1 MSTASDLHR
10 WLLGNHVAVV
20 NLHSRDWTLAQEA
33 VGLRRGVT
41 QEKCLARM
49 VETGL
54 LRHVRRGM
62 YVVVDPAREAPPAA
76 VASGAFAHMDH
87 YVTTDAA
94 LAVHRLLNQPVLMIT
109 VIVPR
114 TRPASFRFGATLVRA
129 SEIRRDYT
137 SLVIVVPGSP
147 RSSSRSRRHWIAA
160 ARQRTHRRRGRAQR
174 PRTLPRRSVPRTPPQ
189 GAHRR
194 CSRSTG

>member
-94 LAVHRLLNQPVLMIT
+94 LAVHRLLDQPVLMIT

-137 SLVIVVPGSP
+137 SLVIVAPGSRRP
-147 RSSSRSRRHWIAA
+147 SSRSRRRWIAG
-160 ARQRTHRRRGRAQR
+160 ARRRTHRRRARA
-174 PRTLPRRSVPRTPPQ
+174 RRPRTPPL
-189 GAHRR
+189 R
-194 CSRSTG
+194 